1 MGMRLS
7 EEEDERGG
15 KVSAAN
21 WEAWASLQAILW
33 SRSRVIITLRG
44 GLGALVRECV
54 CVCVC
59 LWAESVS
66 DGWRNIKIIL

>member
-1 MGMRLS
+1 MRLS

-21 WEAWASLQAILW
+21 WEACTSLQAILW

-44 GLGALVRECV
+44 GLGARV
-54 CVCVC
+54 
-59 LWAESVS
+59 
-66 DGWRNIKIIL
+66 